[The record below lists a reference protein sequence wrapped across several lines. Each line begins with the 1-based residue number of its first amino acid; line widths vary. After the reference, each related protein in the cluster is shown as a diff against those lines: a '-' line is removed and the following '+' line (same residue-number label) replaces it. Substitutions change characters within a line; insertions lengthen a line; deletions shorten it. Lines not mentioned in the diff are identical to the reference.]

1 MEPFAEMFRAQLK
14 EELLK
19 QDAVKIVELTP
30 EKIVVELDGVN
41 ETIKKVK

>member
-1 MEPFAEMFRAQLK
+1 MEPFAEMFSAQLK